1 LAGKKIKNKLQCIV
15 TALKAES
22 DPLIRY
28 FDLSPDHSMGFPL
41 FRGEGLMLVGV
52 GIGKNKISKNLGTL
66 LNKEMKQ
73 NLVQVINI
81 GVAGGNPQST
91 KIGQCYLVN
100 RIMDAETNQGHEIN
114 SLIEHDLEEK
124 SLVTVE
130 KGITDGGDSYPELV
144 DMEASAI
151 CAVSRQY
158 IPIQQLAIIK
168 IVSDHMDL
176 EKIDLS
182 FKTIAG
188 LIEHNVPIINKF
200 LLDFRSILKSDH
212 NTKPA
217 MN

>member
-1 LAGKKIKNKLQCIV
+1 MAGKKIKNELQCIV

-41 FRGEGLMLVGV
+41 FRGEGLVLIGV

-66 LNKEMKQ
+66 LKKEMKQ

-91 KIGQCYLVN
+91 RIGQCYLVN
-100 RIMDAETNQGHEIN
+100 RIMDAETNKLHKIE
-114 SLIEHDLEEK
+114 SLIKHDLVEK
-124 SLVTVE
+124 KLVTVE
-130 KGITDGGDSYPELV
+130 KSITDGGDSYPELV

-151 CAVSRQY
+151 CAVSKQY

-168 IVSDHMDL
+168 IVSDHMNL

-212 NTKPA
+212 NTKPVT
-217 MN
+217 N

>member
-1 LAGKKIKNKLQCIV
+1 
-15 TALKAES
+15 
-22 DPLIRY
+22 
-28 FDLSPDHSMGFPL
+28 MGFPL
-41 FRGEGLMLVGV
+41 FRGEGLMLIGV

-81 GVAGGNPQST
+81 GIAGGNPRST

-100 RIMDAETNQGHEIN
+100 KIMDAETEQGHEID
-114 SLIEHDLEEK
+114 SLIEHDFEEK

-130 KGITDGGDSYPELV
+130 KGITNGGDSYPELV

-158 IPIQQLAIIK
+158 IPVQQLAIIK

-212 NTKPA
+212 NTKPVT
-217 MN
+217 N